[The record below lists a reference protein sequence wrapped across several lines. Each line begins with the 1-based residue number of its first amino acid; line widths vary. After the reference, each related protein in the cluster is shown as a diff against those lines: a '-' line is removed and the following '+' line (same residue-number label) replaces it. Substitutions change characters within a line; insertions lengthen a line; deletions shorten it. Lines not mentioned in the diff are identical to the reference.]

1 MILQG
6 KEFKLFHSRTYV
18 EGNRFIDKSNRMTC
32 EEMINMHHQLEQKLN
47 DLNANFNTH
56 FFEMISF
63 YEQEGVEITRI
74 QLGYAWYHSALN
86 VSGTNLLELIQMQS
100 GHNNL
105 YSPQFIEYLKKYL
118 LSQDTT
124 QYTAPSS
131 RLFPANE
138 KHIEPLKT
146 VLETLEKEIAI
157 PDQLDFQK
165 ELKIKKMAFLH
176 MLIYELQ
183 QNRNSAATPGILFQN
198 AVKNFIENYHDFSIV
213 IQGRNSRTKQ
223 VLINLV
229 GGKDNFNKLK
239 TEVLDAR

>member
-105 YSPQFIEYLKKYL
+105 YGPQFIEYLKKYL

-131 RLFPANE
+131 RLFPANK

-146 VLETLEKEIAI
+146 VLGTLQKEVII

-165 ELKIKKMAFLH
+165 ELKMKKIAFLN

-183 QNRNSAATPGILFQN
+183 QNRN
-198 AVKNFIENYHDFSIV
+198 
-213 IQGRNSRTKQ
+213 
-223 VLINLV
+223 
-229 GGKDNFNKLK
+229 
-239 TEVLDAR
+239 